1 MIRYKKIISIAILI
15 VIIAT
20 TFSTNAFAG
29 GCDSCC
35 SSSKNNANDTKLLKK
50 EKPNITFSLNIERKS
65 FDTEKNCDTEKSCNI
80 ERFYELVFEGKG
92 KMDNFS
98 SLTIPPWN
106 FYKNQI
112 TSITIREGIT
122 SIGDNAFKGC
132 TSLETVI
139 IPKSVTKIGNN
150 AFAECI
156 GLSSITYL
164 GNSDLNDN
172 DAFYDCP
179 KLKKVTVSDTYEG
192 DKFCGKETYKG
203 YTNLDEC
210 DTDTSKINSK

>member
-15 VIIAT
+15 VIIAN
-20 TFSTNAFAG
+20 TFSTNVFAG
-29 GCDSCC
+29 GCYSCC
-35 SSSKNNANDTKLLKK
+35 SSSESNANDTKLLKE
-50 EKPNITFSLNIERKS
+50 EKPNVTFSLNIERLK
-65 FDTEKNCDTEKSCNI
+65 CDKEKSCDI

-98 SLTIPPWN
+98 SFTITPWN

-112 TSITIREGIT
+112 TSIKIGAGIT
-122 SIGDNAFKGC
+122 NIGDNAFKGF
-132 TSLETVI
+132 TSLETVV

-164 GNSDLNDN
+164 GNSDLNDK

-179 KLKKVTVSDTYEG
+179 NLKSVTVPVTYEG
-192 DKFCGKETYKG
+192 DKFCGKEIYKG

-210 DTDTSKINSK
+210 DTDTSNIKSK